1 MENTR
6 KIKVER
12 VHRFTYRGEQPKHV
26 AKIRLQGQWLAGIFP
41 PGTYITVEPQIVDGK
56 PSLVLSQEEENE
68 NA

>member
-1 MENTR
+1 MATSR

-12 VHRFTYRGEQPKHV
+12 VHRFAYSGEKPKRV
-26 AKIRLQGQWLAGIFP
+26 SKIRLQGQWLAGIFP

-56 PSLVLSQEEENE
+56 PALVLSQEDQNE

>member
-1 MENTR
+1 MATNR

-12 VHRFTYRGEQPKHV
+12 VHRFAYSGEQPKHV

-56 PSLVLSQEEENE
+56 PALVLLQEEENE